1 MYDASGHFSTG
12 ILRGNVNSFGD
23 YEECLSVHNEK
34 LRINGKHC
42 YIEMQPYVNGTAEYL
57 NYIRE
62 LVQSFE
68 IIKSKI
74 SDVRKTFFLSAK
86 KLPKKYFFFISQF

>member
-12 ILRGNVNSFGD
+12 ILRGNVNSYGD

-42 YIEMQPYVNGTAEYL
+42 YIEMQPFVNGSAEYL
-57 NYIRE
+57 NYLRE
-62 LVQSFE
+62 LVQAFE

-74 SDVRKTFFLSAK
+74 SDVRS
-86 KLPKKYFFFISQF
+86 LPHIRTKRQQK

>member
-1 MYDASGHFSTG
+1 MFDASGHFSAG

-34 LRINGKHC
+34 LRIKGKHC
-42 YIEMQPYVNGTAEYL
+42 YLEMQPYVNGSAEYL

-74 SDVRKTFFLSAK
+74 SDVNNFFLRMTAK
-86 KLPKKYFFFISQF
+86 NYQK